1 MDSSMVA
8 NSSAVSSGEK
18 ATSSVRKLDT
28 ATLAAASGVRRSWL
42 TADSS
47 DRRSSSALAMASAWP
62 ASSASS
68 RCFTRPAACVATAV
82 STRRSR
88 AANLRP
94 AISIQN
100 SSSPTSIAVSAES
113 TSRHGFVPTHA
124 TVSPVDAPCRTRSM
138 VTARWEYV
146 SRTRCS
152 SVARSAPRNTEPAN
166 RASNSASWDA
176 RRASRVRL
184 AAPSTNTAT
193 ATAIANN
200 TNSVTA
206 ASGSAMVQ
214 V

>member
-1 MDSSMVA
+1 MDSRWWPTA
-8 NSSAVSSGEK
+8 RRYPRGESDVFG
-18 ATSSVRKLDT
+18 AQAGHRNL
-28 ATLAAASGVRRSWL
+28 GRRQRVRRSWL